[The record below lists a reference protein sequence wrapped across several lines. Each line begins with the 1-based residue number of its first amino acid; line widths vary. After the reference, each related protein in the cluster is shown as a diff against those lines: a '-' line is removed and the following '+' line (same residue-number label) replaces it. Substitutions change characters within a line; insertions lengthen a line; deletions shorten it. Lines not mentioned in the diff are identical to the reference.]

1 MWCQYVKPFCETSR
15 KSPTCTCTCIINESI
30 TPLGMFCWKPLR
42 REGKV
47 QKSKR
52 LWKKF
57 WTTRRAMSGKKRSP
71 ASRKGNSSYNC
82 QILQYLQDFFSPEM
96 KSFLIELLLSK
107 FVLLIVK
114 KKFTFLPLLWNNK
127 SISTKLDQK
136 HPFAKG
142 FPIVQIN
149 G

>member
-96 KSFLIELLLSK
+96 KSFLIELLLISK

-114 KKFTFLPLLWNNK
+114 KNSHFCLFSGTISQFQPNLTKNILLRK
-127 SISTKLDQK
+127 AFQLFK
-136 HPFAKG
+136 
-142 FPIVQIN
+142 
-149 G
+149 